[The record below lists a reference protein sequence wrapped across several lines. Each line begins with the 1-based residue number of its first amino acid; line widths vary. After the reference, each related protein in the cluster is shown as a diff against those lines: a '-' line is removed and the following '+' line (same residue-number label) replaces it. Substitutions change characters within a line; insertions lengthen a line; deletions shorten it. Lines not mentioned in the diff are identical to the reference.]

1 MINYF
6 YFSIIFKIKTITMI
20 DTAELIRRITEYI
33 NSQPDDISKK
43 ELKKAIGDIYDELTK
58 TEKKAKKTAKSS
70 DSENDEK
77 PEKKTRTI
85 TKYNAF
91 MKEKMAY
98 LKENETPDNKM
109 NAKEKMLHI
118 AKLWREEKEAK
129 KADVDSEAGEA
140 NTDVEKPK
148 GKTPRAG
155 MGVKKGK

>member
-1 MINYF
+1 
-6 YFSIIFKIKTITMI
+6 MI
-20 DTAELIRRITEYI
+20 DTAELIRRITEFI

-70 DSENDEK
+70 ENDEK
-77 PEKKTRTI
+77 PEKKTRTL
-85 TKYNAF
+85 TFYNSF

-129 KADVDSEAGEA
+129 KADVDGEVGEK
-140 NTDVEKPK
+140 TDAKKSNK

-155 MGVKKGK
+155 MGAKKGK

>member
-1 MINYF
+1 
-6 YFSIIFKIKTITMI
+6 
-20 DTAELIRRITEYI
+20 
-33 NSQPDDISKK
+33 
-43 ELKKAIGDIYDELTK
+43 
-58 TEKKAKKTAKSS
+58 
-70 DSENDEK
+70 
-77 PEKKTRTI
+77 
-85 TKYNAF
+85 